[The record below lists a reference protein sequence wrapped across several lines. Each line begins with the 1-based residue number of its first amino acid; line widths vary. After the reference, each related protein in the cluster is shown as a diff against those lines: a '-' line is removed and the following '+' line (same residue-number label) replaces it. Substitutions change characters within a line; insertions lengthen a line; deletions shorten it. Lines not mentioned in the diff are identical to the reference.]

1 MNYEII
7 HKPSYSFLKVKLS
20 PGQTIKA
27 ESGAMVYMT
36 PGIDVE
42 TKMGS
47 GFYLQFLEDFLAENL
62 FSLTFLKLP

>member
-47 GFYLQFLEDFLAENL
+47 GFLSRNNFV
-62 FSLTFLKLP
+62 